1 MALTCLQNFKAF
13 AFAESGSSR
22 NNREIQRFSLSILP
36 ALDVASSVVKEQ
48 VDDSF
53 IPSFWTSI
61 SRPKSKN
68 IFQLFCICEIVYLS
82 SDEIVICFVVN
93 LNANK

>member
-53 IPSFWTSI
+53 VPSFWTSI
-61 SRPKSKN
+61 SRPKSKT
-68 IFQLFCICEIVYLS
+68 IFQSFCVFEILVT
-82 SDEIVICFVVN
+82 
-93 LNANK
+93 KQ